1 MLSTSCRKRPRV
13 LKDKPRTVSK
23 PQRLLAVA
31 RCCRDCGLRL
41 SALEDALH
49 QCSKAFDWPF
59 PAETIC
65 SASAS
70 CGQCRLVRLGANT
83 LRGTTLSR
91 LAELWETIRETDL
104 SHSLDLPSGERLA
117 NGSAWL
123 LMALKG
129 REVLGLLS
137 AERIAGTSSACLD
150 SSGSGMKQKSE
161 TDASKVH
168 AKVQTHSRILG
179 DHLSV
184 SDTFCNIEIAGLAMV
199 HSRHLSPS
207 VESRCLPGRHWT
219 KDQADIGRGGGL
231 GPSSR
236 TPAWPCDITG
246 GLQEG
251 QIIVRYC

>member
-1 MLSTSCRKRPRV
+1 MLSTSCRKKPRV
-13 LKDKPRTVSK
+13 LKEKPKTVSK

-70 CGQCRLVRLGANT
+70 SGQCRLVRLGANT
-83 LRGTTLSR
+83 LRGTMLSR
-91 LAELWETIRETDL
+91 LTELWETIRETDL

-137 AERIAGTSSACLD
+137 AERIAGTASACLD
-150 SSGSGMKQKSE
+150 SSGLTGMKQKSE
-161 TDASKVH
+161 TDTSK
-168 AKVQTHSRILG
+168 
-179 DHLSV
+179 
-184 SDTFCNIEIAGLAMV
+184 
-199 HSRHLSPS
+199 
-207 VESRCLPGRHWT
+207 
-219 KDQADIGRGGGL
+219 ADIGQRTKATEPTLGVAVVWVRRRERRRGLATSLVDCLRRLNRGGSVAFSQPTEL
-231 GPSSR
+231 GFNFASSYSCR
-236 TPAWPCDITG
+236 QQHTS
-246 GLQEG
+246 EG
-251 QIIVRYC
+251 PLVYDPDWSDESK

>member
-161 TDASKVH
+161 TDASK
-168 AKVQTHSRILG
+168 
-179 DHLSV
+179 
-184 SDTFCNIEIAGLAMV
+184 
-199 HSRHLSPS
+199 
-207 VESRCLPGRHWT
+207 
-219 KDQADIGRGGGL
+219 ADIGQRTKPTLGVAVVWVRRRERRRGLATSLVDCLRRLNGGGSVAFSQPTEL
-231 GPSSR
+231 GFNFASSYSCR
-236 TPAWPCDITG
+236 QHTG
-246 GLQEG
+246 PLVYDPDWSDESK
-251 QIIVRYC
+251 

>member
-70 CGQCRLVRLGANT
+70 SGQCRLVRLGANT

-91 LAELWETIRETDL
+91 LAELWENDSRNRFVPFIGLAQWRTIGQWKCL
-104 SHSLDLPSGERLA
+104 ALDGIERSG
-117 NGSAWL
+117 S
-123 LMALKG
+123 
-129 REVLGLLS
+129 S
-137 AERIAGTSSACLD
+137 GTSEC
-150 SSGSGMKQKSE
+150 
-161 TDASKVH
+161 
-168 AKVQTHSRILG
+168 
-179 DHLSV
+179 
-184 SDTFCNIEIAGLAMV
+184 
-199 HSRHLSPS
+199 
-207 VESRCLPGRHWT
+207 
-219 KDQADIGRGGGL
+219 
-231 GPSSR
+231 
-236 TPAWPCDITG
+236 
-246 GLQEG
+246 
-251 QIIVRYC
+251 

>member
-1 MLSTSCRKRPRV
+1 MLSTSCRKKPRV
-13 LKDKPRTVSK
+13 LKEKPKTVSK

-65 SASAS
+65 SASAAS
-70 CGQCRLVRLGANT
+70 GQCRLVRLGAKT
-83 LRGTTLSR
+83 LRGTMLIR
-91 LAELWETIRETDL
+91 LAGLWETIRETDL

-137 AERIAGTSSACLD
+137 AERIAGTSACLD
-150 SSGSGMKQKSE
+150 SSGLLAGMKQKSE
-161 TDASKVH
+161 IDASKVH
-168 AKVQTHSRILG
+168 SKVQTHSRILG
-179 DHLSV
+179 
-184 SDTFCNIEIAGLAMV
+184 F
-199 HSRHLSPS
+199 
-207 VESRCLPGRHWT
+207 
-219 KDQADIGRGGGL
+219 
-231 GPSSR
+231 
-236 TPAWPCDITG
+236 
-246 GLQEG
+246 
-251 QIIVRYC
+251 

>member
-70 CGQCRLVRLGANT
+70 SGQCRLVRLGANT

-161 TDASKVH
+161 TDASK
-168 AKVQTHSRILG
+168 
-179 DHLSV
+179 
-184 SDTFCNIEIAGLAMV
+184 
-199 HSRHLSPS
+199 
-207 VESRCLPGRHWT
+207 
-219 KDQADIGRGGGL
+219 ADIGQRTKPTLGVAVVWVRRRERRRGLATSLVDCLRHFNGGGSVAFSQPTEL
-231 GPSSR
+231 GFNFASSYSCR
-236 TPAWPCDITG
+236 QHTG
-246 GLQEG
+246 PLVYDPDWSDESK
-251 QIIVRYC
+251 